1 MLVRNAMLQE
11 EVFAKEE
18 EQAAKRAKVAA
29 LRKDKPDPMAVKV
42 HNEKMA
48 TRFNEIQ
55 KFDRDYLD
63 VAGVSPIRCR
73 HEIDLYGVKSGLGKF
88 NPIMVENINK
98 LPEPEDFEHP
108 EILKNMAAKSAKKEA
123 KDPKSAQKKV
133 EKSPVPAPGKVKTPS
148 KLILTN

>member
-1 MLVRNAMLQE
+1 MLVRNCMQQE
-11 EVFAKEE
+11 EVFAQQEE
-18 EQAAKRAKVAA
+18 DAKKKAAIHA
-29 LRKDKPDPMAVKV
+29 LKKSKDPKAIFV
-42 HNEKMA
+42 HNERMA

-98 LPEPEDFEHP
+98 LPEPEDFE
-108 EILKNMAAKSAKKEA
+108 
-123 KDPKSAQKKV
+123 DP
-133 EKSPVPAPGKVKTPS
+133 
-148 KLILTN
+148 